1 MTANIILLVLFIFL
15 SAFFS
20 ASETAIFSLTKAR
33 FRRLKERYP
42 SAKRLNPLF
51 RRPSLT
57 LSTIVFGNIWVNIG
71 LASLTTSVLVSIFGQ
86 RGVAVSI
93 IFSGVIILFLGEILP
108 KSFAVYVPERISLF
122 SAPLLLLIM
131 RFFYPILTLTQKI
144 VDSTSYLFLGRK
156 KEEKLFS
163 EDELKEALFFGKKH
177 GDITSV
183 EEEMISYLLEFKD
196 TCVSEVMTPRVE
208 IQGIEI
214 NFSHQSVMDS
224 LKSIRHSKLPVYRES
239 LDNIVGILYAKDVF
253 LNPHQ
258 DWKKFLRSPL
268 FVPESKK
275 IDDLLREFLTRGE
288 HIAIVLDEYGGTS
301 GLVTLEDIEEEI
313 FGEIYDEFE
322 IPYKMIEQIEERKW
336 RVYGKVP
343 LKTLNLE
350 LDLNLP
356 EEEDTVAGLILSKLE
371 RIPHTQERLK
381 IGEVEFV
388 IERATARRIISVIL
402 NIEK

>member
-20 ASETAIFSLTKAR
+20 ASETAIFSLGKAR

-51 RRPSLT
+51 RSPTLT

-86 RGVAVSI
+86 RGIVVSI

-144 VDSTSYLFLGRK
+144 VDSTSYLFFGRK

-177 GDITSV
+177 GDITPV

-214 NFSHQSVMDS
+214 NLSHQSVMDN
-224 LKSIRHSKLPVYRES
+224 LKNIRHSKLPVYRES